1 MLMNLQQS
9 IILQDTRVLLKPM
22 QHADFFRLLPFA
34 LNEPDL
40 WRYSVVQPIGSQG
53 MAKYVRLAVGARN
66 SGKEFPFIIMDKTTR
81 TYIGSTRLFD
91 VNIQTKCAQIG
102 YTWYG
107 GKYQGKGINKHC
119 KYLLLE
125 WAFEEMGF
133 ERIEC
138 RVDSENHKS
147 IRSLNNIGYKQ
158 EGILRSNGIR
168 ADGTRRNSIV
178 FSILKSEWLSEIKS
192 RLQEL
197 MHMPA
202 LQQQA
207 INLGIRSEPTSFDKN
222 SIQTNDRLLVK

>member
-1 MLMNLQQS
+1 MNLQQS

-91 VNIQTKCAQIG
+91 VNFQTQCAQIG
-102 YTWYG
+102 YTWHG
-107 GKYQGKGINKHC
+107 SSYQGKGINKHC
-119 KYLLLE
+119 KYLLLK
-125 WAFEEMGF
+125 WAFEEMGI

-158 EGILRSNGIR
+158 DGILRSNGIR
-168 ADGTRRNSIV
+168 PDGSRRNSIV

-197 MHMPA
+197 MYMPA
-202 LQQQA
+202 LQQQS
-207 INLGIRSEPTSFDKN
+207 ISLGIHSEQTSFDEIN
-222 SIQTNDRLLVK
+222 HQSIDRLLVK